1 MGTTET
7 AILLKLVA
15 APLGVVL
22 LGWLISYALKQKTAW
37 SAWLLAISMGGVVAL
52 SDQLLR
58 GSSDWWPAD
67 VTRRLPWFALAAAL
81 LSGLTYLPGKGVKAI
96 DFLGRLAISGF
107 VAWQLTTVAEPRM
120 WWFSGSAMILF
131 ISWIVLT
138 YPLPLAYSWLVLG
151 TWALIAGITGG
162 VLVLSGSASLGM
174 VSVALGVALGTLA
187 LLQIRWRHPSWQS
200 VSGLFLVTLLT
211 LVLSGQQFA
220 DLPVSSGALLLV
232 TPLIILLLHINSLSK
247 RTWVAIVT
255 VLTAAL
261 LVTGGAAWLARPTPV
276 EKPKEDAT
284 NPYLEYYRKK

>member
-22 LGWLISYALKQKTAW
+22 LGWLISYALKPKTAW
-37 SAWLLAISMGGVVAL
+37 SAWLLAISMAGVVAL

-81 LSGLTYLPGKGVKAI
+81 LSGLTYLPGNGVKAI
-96 DFLGRLAISGF
+96 DYLGRLAISGF